1 MRALGQVAM
10 WMMLLGYP
18 AVVYYGLTR
27 WSVRGVAALLLVLL
41 VPMMSWRWSRGS
53 AQLGRAGA
61 ALPLGVAALLIA
73 SLLVDDQRFVL
84 AMPVLI
90 NGWLFAA
97 FAATLSGT
105 PMIERFARLQSP
117 ELSNQQIRYC
127 RRVTHVWTAFF
138 LLNGVITGL
147 LALFASA
154 RWWAIYTGLIAY
166 VLIGLLGTVEFLAR
180 RYLFREFGNG
190 VHDRVLEK
198 VLPERR

>member
-1 MRALGQVAM
+1 MRVVAQVAL
-10 WMMLLGYP
+10 WMVLIGYP
-18 AVVYYGLTR
+18 AVVYFGLTR
-27 WSVRGVAALLLVLL
+27 WSVRGVAALLLVLV
-41 VPMMSWRWSRGS
+41 VPVMSWRWSRGS
-53 AQLGRAGA
+53 GQLGRAGA
-61 ALPLGVAALLIA
+61 ALPLGVAALLIT
-73 SLLVDDQRFVL
+73 SMLVDDQRFVL

-90 NGWLFAA
+90 NGWLFVA

-127 RRVTHVWTAFF
+127 RRVTHIWVGFF
-138 LLNGVITGL
+138 VVNGVITGL

-166 VLIGLLGTVEFLAR
+166 VLIALLGTAEFLFR

-190 VHDRVLEK
+190 MHDRVLRK